1 TIGDAVLFC
10 ANGLKK
16 GAVST
21 LIANEI
27 GSYVKEEEK
36 PTVLEQLEKS
46 KLTTEKVQLVLAVD
60 NDEAGKKFIQQ
71 FSNSWCPIIL
81 DQPKLIEGKS
91 KTDWNDIL
99 KKTKNEIK
107 KKEAKL
113 KRQEAKKRS
122 RERNKEMSEKTQMK
136 QKSQPEFTLEEIIKK
151 KDYQKLSQHLNDGI
165 KEYLTSDT
173 FKNYL
178 DFASKFHKYSSKN
191 IRLLLAQNPNIRRV
205 AGYNAWKKLDRQ
217 VKKGSKTL
225 YVYAPYFKD
234 KVDKNGKK
242 VTDENGEIVKETRYF
257 LTPVFDVEQTTGA
270 ELPQLVYNLEENL
283 SDGKAFTRTYN
294 ALVEICPVPVTVT
307 SIASGANGYYD
318 PTKKE
323 IVLQQ

>member
-71 FSNSWCPIIL
+71 FSNSWCPITL

-99 KKTKNEIK
+99 KQIKNE
-107 KKEAKL
+107 
-113 KRQEAKKRS
+113 
-122 RERNKEMSEKTQMK
+122 
-136 QKSQPEFTLEEIIKK
+136 
-151 KDYQKLSQHLNDGI
+151 
-165 KEYLTSDT
+165 
-173 FKNYL
+173 
-178 DFASKFHKYSSKN
+178 
-191 IRLLLAQNPNIRRV
+191 
-205 AGYNAWKKLDRQ
+205 
-217 VKKGSKTL
+217 
-225 YVYAPYFKD
+225 
-234 KVDKNGKK
+234 
-242 VTDENGEIVKETRYF
+242 
-257 LTPVFDVEQTTGA
+257 
-270 ELPQLVYNLEENL
+270 
-283 SDGKAFTRTYN
+283 
-294 ALVEICPVPVTVT
+294 
-307 SIASGANGYYD
+307 
-318 PTKKE
+318 
-323 IVLQQ
+323 